1 MTGTDANTQDPRPA
15 VTTVLTP
22 IMIALVHFGIPWQ
35 PLPKPQPSHP
45 TPSWRG
51 FLCASL
57 GAAFLYTALDQGQR
71 LDRFHSSLIIGLVAA
86 GAFLIVAAMASAG
99 HCCTRGG
106 QMRSTHYER
115 VEMMTSGSAA
125 LRELHAAARLC
136 LPLAFMA
143 SVLVSSCVAQ
153 QPSASPMQLT
163 LEQAINLALKQNHSV
178 HLREL
183 SVEQMQSKK
192 DEARSDYLPQLKT
205 SGSVL
210 HVTELAGVEIPAGA
224 LGSYSSTG
232 PIPAKSLF
240 VGQGG
245 LTGYT
250 GGVGLEQPLTQ
261 LFRIHQGNVAA
272 KQDLLVARTQLD
284 QTQDAIALQVRQL
297 YYNILINQEKLK
309 ASQEQLTT
317 AQIKD
322 EESRNDVARGNALE
336 ISALQSKAAI
346 LQAQQESLTLR
357 LQGNDLRRQ
366 LADVFGLPV
375 ETPLELDPGAAA
387 VAVDIPSRADAIGIA
402 LEQNHELK
410 AARQTLVKAQAGL
423 AAAKDAYI
431 PDVTALSRY
440 SYQSG
445 VPLLVHNFGTFG
457 FSLSYD
463 LFDGGRREAKI
474 REARTEVHSSEV
486 AVDKL
491 QSEIE
496 VQIEGIYERVDEL
509 RQMVD
514 VAEQVVKVRTEAAR
528 LSDRQVEQNVALNSA
543 RSQSHSDLAS
553 ATASLLE
560 ANCGLSLT
568 EADLKRAIGQM
579 PQ

>member
-1 MTGTDANTQDPRPA
+1 
-15 VTTVLTP
+15 
-22 IMIALVHFGIPWQ
+22 
-35 PLPKPQPSHP
+35 
-45 TPSWRG
+45 
-51 FLCASL
+51 
-57 GAAFLYTALDQGQR
+57 
-71 LDRFHSSLIIGLVAA
+71 
-86 GAFLIVAAMASAG
+86 
-99 HCCTRGG
+99 
-106 QMRSTHYER
+106 
-115 VEMMTSGSAA
+115 
-125 LRELHAAARLC
+125 
-136 LPLAFMA
+136 
-143 SVLVSSCVAQ
+143 
-153 QPSASPMQLT
+153 MQLT
-163 LEQAINLALKQNHSV
+163 LEQAINLALKQNHSI
-178 HLREL
+178 HLRNL

-192 DEARSDYLPQLKT
+192 DQASSNYLPQIKA

-210 HVTELAGVEIPAGA
+210 HVTDLAGVEIPTGA

-261 LFRIHQGNVAA
+261 LFRIHQANVAA
-272 KQDLLVARTQLD
+272 KEDVLVAKTQLD

-297 YYNILINQEKLK
+297 YYNILINQEQLK
-309 ASQEQLTT
+309 ASQDQLAA
-317 AQIKD
+317 AQVKD
-322 EESRNDVARGNALE
+322 EENRSDVARGNALE
-336 ISALQSKAAI
+336 MSALQSQAAI

-357 LQGNDLRRQ
+357 LQGSDLRRQ
-366 LADVFGLPV
+366 LADVLGLPV
-375 ETPLELDPGAAA
+375 ETPIDLDPGATA
-387 VAVDIPSRADAIGIA
+387 VALDIPSRADAIRIA
-402 LEQNHELK
+402 LDQNQDLK

-423 AAAKDAYI
+423 AVAKDAYI

-445 VPLLVHNFGTFG
+445 VPFLVHNFGTFG

-463 LFDGGRREAKI
+463 LFDGGRREAKV
-474 REARTEVHSSEV
+474 REARSEMHSAEV

-496 VQIEGIYERVDEL
+496 VQVQGIYDRVDEL

-514 VAEQVVKVRTEAAR
+514 VAGQVVKVRTEAAR
-528 LSDRQVEQNVALNSA
+528 LADRQFEQTAALSSA
-543 RSQSHSDLAS
+543 RSQSHADLAS
-553 ATASLLE
+553 AGASLLE
-560 ANCGLSLT
+560 ANCGLSLA

>member
-1 MTGTDANTQDPRPA
+1 MTSASSARRGLRAAACLCLAPA
-15 VTTVLTP
+15 LLGSTFVTT
-22 IMIALVHFGIPWQ
+22 
-35 PLPKPQPSHP
+35 S
-45 TPSWRG
+45 
-51 FLCASL
+51 
-57 GAAFLYTALDQGQR
+57 
-71 LDRFHSSLIIGLVAA
+71 
-86 GAFLIVAAMASAG
+86 
-99 HCCTRGG
+99 
-106 QMRSTHYER
+106 
-115 VEMMTSGSAA
+115 
-125 LRELHAAARLC
+125 
-136 LPLAFMA
+136 
-143 SVLVSSCVAQ
+143 VAQ
-153 QPSASPMQLT
+153 QSSANPMQLT

-178 HLREL
+178 HLRSL
-183 SVEQMQSKK
+183 SVEQMQNRK
-192 DEARSDYLPQLKT
+192 DEARSDYLPQIKT
-205 SGSVL
+205 NGSVL
-210 HVTELAGVEIPAGA
+210 HVTELAGVDIPAGA
-224 LGSYSSTG
+224 LGSYPSTG
-232 PIPAKSLF
+232 PIPATSLF

-261 LFRIHQGNVAA
+261 LFRIHQANVAT
-272 KQDLLVARTQLD
+272 KQDLLVAKTQLD

-309 ASQEQLTT
+309 ASQEQLAA

-322 EESRNDVARGNALE
+322 EESQSDVARGNALE
-336 ISALQSKAAI
+336 ISTLQSKAAI

-366 LADVFGLPV
+366 LANVLGLPV
-375 ETPLELDPGAAA
+375 ETPIDLDPRSTAITL
-387 VAVDIPSRADAIGIA
+387 DIPSRSDAIRIA
-402 LEQNHELK
+402 LDQNQDLK

-423 AAAKDAYI
+423 AAARDAYI

-463 LFDGGRREAKI
+463 LFDGGRREAKV
-474 REARTEVHSSEV
+474 REARSEVHYAEV

-491 QSEIE
+491 QSETE
-496 VQIEGIYERVDEL
+496 VQVQGIYDKVDEF
-509 RQMVD
+509 RQMVE
-514 VAEQVVKVRTEAAR
+514 VAGQVVKVRTEAAR
-528 LSDRQVEQNVALNSA
+528 LADRQFEQTAALSSA
-543 RSQSHSDLAS
+543 RSQNHADLAS

-560 ANCGLSLT
+560 ASCALSLA